1 MLKKIKSFAAETV
14 RNTVEW
20 LAMAG
25 AATVVPKSLM
35 IVKLDGIGDY
45 VLFRNFIEILRKDE
59 RYKGYKFTLCASL
72 AVKSLACETER
83 DTIDEFIWVDNK
95 RFYSNYFY
103 RFRVLRD
110 ILRKGFEI
118 VIHPTYSREY
128 IADKIVKASK
138 APVRIGNAGDS
149 VNVAAGLKAE
159 FDGYYTG
166 LVNTESDGRV
176 MKFEFHRYKIFFETL
191 LNKKI
196 DIARPF
202 INLAGDGCVS
212 RFVPDADKPYAVVFP
227 GAMLSDKRW
236 SHEYFA
242 EVCDFLAEKYS
253 LTVLIAGAKSD
264 EEFASKIIEKSKSGK
279 AINIAGKTKLFELAA
294 LLAKASVLV
303 SNDTCAVH
311 IGAAVD
317 MPGIVCVFKGN
328 HFGRFVP
335 YPPEVFK
342 NLHCVFPQEL
352 EKNINNYEYLERKY
366 LFGSELDI
374 NSIAADK
381 VKKMIAEIMGRAVK

>member
-1 MLKKIKSFAAETV
+1 MLKKIKSFAAETF
-14 RNTVEW
+14 RNALEW

-25 AATVVPKSLM
+25 AAIVVPQSLM

-45 VLFRNFIEILRKDE
+45 VLFRNFIDILRNDE

-72 AVKSLACETER
+72 AVKSLACETEKN
-83 DTIDEFIWVDNK
+83 TIDEFIWIDNK
-95 RFYSNYFY
+95 KFYSNYLY

-128 IADKIVKASK
+128 IADKIVRASR
-138 APVRIGNAGDS
+138 APARIGNAGDS
-149 VNVAAGLKAE
+149 INIPAGRKAE

-166 LVNTESDGRV
+166 LVNTESDGCV

-202 INLAGDGCVS
+202 INLAGNGCVS

-227 GAMLSDKRW
+227 GAMLSDKQW
-236 SHEYFA
+236 SCQSFA

-264 EEFASKIIEKSKSGK
+264 EEFASKIIEKSKNGK

-294 LLAKASVLV
+294 LLAKASILV

-317 MPGIVCVFKGN
+317 IPRIVCVFKGN

-342 NLHCVFPQEL
+342 NLHCVFPEEL

-366 LFGSELDI
+366 LFGSELYI
-374 NSIAADK
+374 NSITADK
-381 VKKMIAEIMGRAVK
+381 VKKMITEIIS

>member
-166 LVNTESDGRV
+166 LVNTES
-176 MKFEFHRYKIFFETL
+176 
-191 LNKKI
+191 
-196 DIARPF
+196 
-202 INLAGDGCVS
+202 
-212 RFVPDADKPYAVVFP
+212 
-227 GAMLSDKRW
+227 
-236 SHEYFA
+236 
-242 EVCDFLAEKYS
+242 
-253 LTVLIAGAKSD
+253 
-264 EEFASKIIEKSKSGK
+264 
-279 AINIAGKTKLFELAA
+279 
-294 LLAKASVLV
+294 
-303 SNDTCAVH
+303 
-311 IGAAVD
+311 
-317 MPGIVCVFKGN
+317 
-328 HFGRFVP
+328 
-335 YPPEVFK
+335 
-342 NLHCVFPQEL
+342 
-352 EKNINNYEYLERKY
+352 
-366 LFGSELDI
+366 
-374 NSIAADK
+374 
-381 VKKMIAEIMGRAVK
+381 